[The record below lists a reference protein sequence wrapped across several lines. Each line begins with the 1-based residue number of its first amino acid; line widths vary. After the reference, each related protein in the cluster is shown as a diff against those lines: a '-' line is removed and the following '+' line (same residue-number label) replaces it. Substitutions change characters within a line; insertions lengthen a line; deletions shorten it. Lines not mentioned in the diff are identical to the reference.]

1 MTIRFAPSAL
11 SLALMVSFS
20 AAADYASLD
29 TYQGKP
35 ATDHTKQANAA
46 LATQLPWQD
55 TSAFERTQK
64 GLIAEF
70 GTHEA
75 GELKNRFEYMSDMG
89 TDQLPASVNP

>member
-1 MTIRFAPSAL
+1 MTTRFAPSAI
-11 SLALMVSFS
+11 SLALIVSFS

-35 ATDHTKQANAA
+35 ATEHTKQANEA
-46 LATQLPWQD
+46 LAKQLPWQD
-55 TSAFERTQK
+55 VTAFERTQK

-75 GELKNRFEYMSDMG
+75 GELKNRFEYMSDMSV
-89 TDQLPASVNP
+89 DQLPP